1 MKNLSIWLK
10 NKIQIDSDMTAEY
23 SNFDDEACISSPAI
37 NSNKVNWRWTHVEA
51 TLDGNVSVGK
61 VVRDNNSD
69 GDNND
74 GKDHENMD
82 VEFVASLCK
91 VLKLFD
97 SHAR

>member
-1 MKNLSIWLK
+1 M
-10 NKIQIDSDMTAEY
+10 
-23 SNFDDEACISSPAI
+23 
-37 NSNKVNWRWTHVEA
+37 HVEA
-51 TLDGNVSVGK
+51 SLDGNVSVGK